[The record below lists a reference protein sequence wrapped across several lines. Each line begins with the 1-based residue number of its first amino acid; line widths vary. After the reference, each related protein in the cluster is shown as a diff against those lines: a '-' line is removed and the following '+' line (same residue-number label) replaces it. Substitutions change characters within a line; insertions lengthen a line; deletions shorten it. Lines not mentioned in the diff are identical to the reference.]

1 MTILKRISLF
11 LYNHKQCVRVHSSSH
26 SLTKGVS
33 NTWIYFLQSNEWE
46 SGCQCSFIVLIPKS
60 LIISEVDDFLN
71 TFERFLMFSSWEFS
85 IMSLAQFEEMGL
97 WSILPHLLVMFRP
110 CISIFINLFPLIFIL
125 LGFLLKCSWFQ
136 CCANL
141 CCTAK
146 WFSYVCVC
154 VCVCIYI

>member
-110 CISIFINLFPLIFIL
+110 CISIFINLLRLWFVTWLMLYLENVPCIL
-125 LGFLLKCSWFQ
+125 KKNEYSVAVECNVLHMSVRCS
-136 CCANL
+136 
-141 CCTAK
+141 
-146 WFSYVCVC
+146 
-154 VCVCIYI
+154 